1 MVPKAPA
8 PVIARSLNFHD
19 KTITCPPAEAG
30 GTWKH
35 HAAPE
40 SREHSTR
47 TGHSVPLGR
56 GELAIERQRL
66 FGVRRALARLTTM

>member
-8 PVIARSLNFHD
+8 PVIARSLSFHE

-40 SREHSTR
+40 SREDSTR

-66 FGVRRALARLTTM
+66 FGRDDCLLRLAS